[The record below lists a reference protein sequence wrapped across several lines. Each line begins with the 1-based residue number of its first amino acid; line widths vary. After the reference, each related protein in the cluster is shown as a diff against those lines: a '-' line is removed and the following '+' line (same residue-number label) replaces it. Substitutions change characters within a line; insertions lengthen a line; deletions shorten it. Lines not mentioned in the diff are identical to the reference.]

1 MLSSYYATTNSYLP
15 FNYDGWWFTT
25 SKVYM
30 NATSSKFTSDGT
42 PIYSW
47 Y

>member
-1 MLSSYYATTNSYLP
+1 MNVTTNSYLP
-15 FNYDGWWFTT
+15 FNYAGWWFTT
-25 SKVYM
+25 SKDYMNM
-30 NATSSKFTSDGT
+30 NATSYKFTSDGI